1 MNIEIVELDINNLE
15 LLKESLNIM
24 NRTQGDG
31 LFNED
36 YLVKKARSTDGV
48 VLCAFLKNKLVG
60 VGCAE
65 LINDLDYYKP
75 FDNNIVER
83 LKNKKV
89 GSLCSL
95 SVHEDF
101 QGKGIGQMIARK
113 CLDWLKSR
121 GCDLVLG
128 LSWVSGLPHT
138 SNRVF
143 QKIGF
148 QVIKEVKEFYKEG
161 ATKHPFNCP
170 GCKTQ
175 PCICSA
181 VLYEYHFNGR
191 QAVQ

>member
-1 MNIEIVELDINNLE
+1 MNIEITELDINNLE
-15 LLKESLNIM
+15 LLKEALNMM
-24 NRTQGDG
+24 NRTQGEG

-36 YLVKKARSTDGV
+36 YLIKKANSIDAI

-65 LINDLDYYKP
+65 IINDLDYYKP
-75 FDNNIVER
+75 FDNNIVEK
-83 LKNKKV
+83 LKSKKI
-89 GSLCSL
+89 GSLSSL

-101 QGKGIGQMIARK
+101 QGKGIGQIIANK
-113 CLDWLKSR
+113 CLTWFKNK

-128 LSWVSGLPHT
+128 LSWVSGLTHT

-148 QVIKEVKEFYKEG
+148 RAIKEVKEFYKEW
-161 ATKHPFNCP
+161 AIKHPFNCP

-181 VLYEYHFNGR
+181 VLYEYRFKE
-191 QAVQ
+191 